1 MPRRSREKVKMIR
14 TRKEPFRS
22 RDFFLWLLLDWVKAH
37 GVQGSRSSRD
47 LDTLQHLH
55 FGLVCRKGTSIGKL
69 SSLVTLPCSRLCS
82 SSETLSLTFSSGRGS
97 RTCLLLTSCFWMFR
111 KFPSFSDAPFC
122 NGSGRKFSVENIF
135 SVFFGLCVSIVS
147 SDLKSSSSVQ
157 VLVGKLGLCL
167 RAISS
172 FVFGESR
179 RSSSA
184 LSFLNVRCVFG
195 VDSCELLLP
204 PLLGLGGHENR
215 SSGLFLFPFS
225 GVLAPLNEGL
235 GNIYLGPSPRIAGAK
250 CNAPI
255 PPSPHPSPGL
265 FPLPMMMLPKSESYP
280 QDQGSSPPAAAS

>member
-1 MPRRSREKVKMIR
+1 MIR

-22 RDFFLWLLLDWVKAH
+22 RDFFLWPLLDWVKAH

-55 FGLVCRKGTSIGKL
+55 FGLVCRKGTSIGK
-69 SSLVTLPCSRLCS
+69 SSSFVTLPCSRLCS
-82 SSETLSLTFSSGRGS
+82 SSDMLSLTFSSGEGS
-97 RTCLLLTSCFWMFR
+97 HTCLLLTSCFCMFG
-111 KFPSFSDAPFC
+111 KFPSFSVASFC
-122 NGSGRKFSVENIF
+122 NGSIRKLSVENTF
-135 SVFFGLCVSIVS
+135 SAFLGLCVSIVS
-147 SDLKSSSSVQ
+147 SDLRSSSSVQ
-157 VLVGKLGLCL
+157 VLGGKLGLCL

-204 PLLGLGGHENR
+204 PLLGLSLPGGHENS

-250 CNAPI
+250 CNAPM

-265 FPLPMMMLPKSESYP
+265 FPLPMMMLRKSESYP
-280 QDQGSSPPAAAS
+280 QDQGSSPPAAASAATQE